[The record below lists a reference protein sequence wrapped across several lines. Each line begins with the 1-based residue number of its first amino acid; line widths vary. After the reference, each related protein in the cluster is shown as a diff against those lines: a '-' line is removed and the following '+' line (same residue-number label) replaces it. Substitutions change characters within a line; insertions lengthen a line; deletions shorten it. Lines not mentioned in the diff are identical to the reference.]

1 MIKIKYEEEPY
12 EQTKYDNVCAV
23 LISTFGIFG
32 TLLALFTGKQVKV
45 TVRDTEDVVFVKECA
60 KAGMTYREVKD
71 ACRSYYRGRKEA
83 EKR

>member
-45 TVRDTEDVVFVKECA
+45 TVRDSEDVVFVKECA
-60 KAGMTYREVKD
+60 KSGMTYQEVKD
-71 ACRSYYRGRKEA
+71 AYKGRKEA